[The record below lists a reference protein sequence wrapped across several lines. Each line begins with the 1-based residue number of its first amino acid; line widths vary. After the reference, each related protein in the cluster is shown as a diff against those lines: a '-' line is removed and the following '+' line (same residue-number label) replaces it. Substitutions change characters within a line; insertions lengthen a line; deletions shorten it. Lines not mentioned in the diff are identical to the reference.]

1 MPPGLIEK
9 NERMSAGRH
18 RKREFRQMESHGL
31 GVARG
36 KNEPGTFALGGAN
49 GAEDV
54 GRTRPLVVWRGRSR
68 PAPCPAA
75 GDLVFLPN
83 ASFVLE
89 PDFYRFAGRLFCGDF
104 VHEITEVFL
113 KAAVACTS
121 CA

>member
-9 NERMSAGRH
+9 NERMSTGRH
-18 RKREFRQMESHGL
+18 HKRDFRQMERHRL
-31 GVARG
+31 AVARG
-36 KNEPGTFALGGAN
+36 KNEPGTFSPGGAN

-54 GRTRPLVVWRGRSR
+54 GRTRPLVVWRGRPG
-68 PAPCPAA
+68 PASCPAA
-75 GDLVFLPN
+75 GDLVFLPD

-89 PDFYRFAGRLFCGDF
+89 PDFYRFAGRLLCSDF

-113 KAAVACTS
+113 KSAVASTS